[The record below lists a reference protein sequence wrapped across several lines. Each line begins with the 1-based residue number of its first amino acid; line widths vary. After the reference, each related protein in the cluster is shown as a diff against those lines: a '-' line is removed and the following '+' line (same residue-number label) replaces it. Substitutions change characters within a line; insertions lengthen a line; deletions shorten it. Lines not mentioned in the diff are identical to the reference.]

1 MSQPWGCHVQPSS
14 EPLPFDPSQYVHLG
28 IVEPCSI
35 RLPLASLTI
44 ASFPPVLV
52 RREFISNPLGIPL
65 EVSEGLHS
73 YSCPFL
79 KYFSQIPVSIPI
91 HPVNVFCRGVNLG
104 YELLGNNKLCAMSN
118 GSNILLRSPCQLNWL
133 NKMDLLAILRTA
145 ATIEWNQV
153 LKSSPNQADSYLK
166 LHPVLRK

>member
-1 MSQPWGCHVQPSS
+1 
-14 EPLPFDPSQYVHLG
+14 
-28 IVEPCSI
+28 
-35 RLPLASLTI
+35 
-44 ASFPPVLV
+44 
-52 RREFISNPLGIPL
+52 
-65 EVSEGLHS
+65 
-73 YSCPFL
+73 
-79 KYFSQIPVSIPI
+79 
-91 HPVNVFCRGVNLG
+91 
-104 YELLGNNKLCAMSN
+104 MSN